1 MKSTLKQMRKTLKLA
16 LFALFAA
23 VSFTASAVVT
33 PVQPS
38 GDGTET
44 NPYHLTTAAEL
55 LWFRDKVN
63 GGYTDACAY
72 LMNDIDLTGAYTG
85 DWVPISENRAY
96 EGTFRSYKA
105 DPYGHGE
112 VIVNYRIKG
121 IQQQNRQ
128 EHCGLFYMLDSDAT
142 VRNIDVEVNI
152 DTDARYVGALTGY
165 NNGAAISS
173 VSVYG
178 KVRGKS
184 HVGGVIGIDD
194 YSGVSDD
201 YALQHLRNYAEVRGE
216 DNVGGIV
223 GYSRRVQLC
232 ANYGDVIAPNAIRV
246 GGIAGYG
253 VNVADCL
260 SAGSVVEGGHNVG
273 GVVGSCD
280 DVRNCYVMT
289 IVKANAVDK
298 SYGLICGKIST
309 NPASINCYYHEKAG
323 DYTGAPDVKLY
334 NNGEEKPIK
343 ATYDSDCGSDLKM
356 QSILTAYS
364 GQTCVRLM
372 GRDRQYTEVSPGPWE
387 NAKWV
392 QDLRIIGNSTHAH
405 FPRPAYDAAD
415 REIVVYGIGEWL
427 CDGTFKSGTT
437 FTNNSTGTNGELYY
451 DQNTYLP
458 LGEHS
463 FDTNGFCS
471 RCKQPQQPGQN
482 AGGYYE
488 LANVGNLVWLRDA
501 VNSQE
506 NMKFK
511 AVLTDNIN
519 LSSVCGPTKGNWTP
533 IVGAK
538 PADLEIDF
546 NGQGYSISGLY
557 IASSD
562 NTPCGLFGSI
572 TGHSGTKRRTI
583 KRLRLTNVSI
593 AAPNLTDGVGALAG
607 QMSYADVSDVEVL
620 PGSVSGYRTVG
631 GLIGSCSNVTIT
643 HCTNRANVE
652 SSIMRAAGI
661 VAHAGDANCRVSQ
674 CTNLG
679 NVQTGTN
686 GGGIVARSAGA
697 IDRCANYGS
706 VKTSFRAGGVVAY
719 FEGESIVDC
728 ANYGDVTS
736 ADEVGGIAGATSMS
750 VTKACALYNAGNLHH
765 TSEDGRSC
773 IGAIIGQANDN
784 AVLTDSYFS
793 TYCTYLLRNNPISIF
808 ALGSSSS
815 NNTSV
820 EGFNA
825 QRAASGE
832 IAYLLQNYPGRN
844 LLGDEGTVWMQ
855 NLAVNG
861 AQPTLNNDLN
871 GSDYQVFR
879 HNYVNCKGESV
890 DATYYSNSRT
900 GDALR
905 YNEEGYADGHLYEG
919 TACKF
924 CGHPVA
930 EEPAQDADG
939 YYLIASAS
947 HLLWFADHVN
957 SDGACD
963 SNARLTA
970 DLDLANVCNATVG
983 SWRPIGGQNGIQD
996 TPHGYCGTF
1005 DGQGHTITGLYINA
1019 HLSFQGLFGTAYN
1032 DNGTL
1037 RGATIRNLTL
1047 SGDVT
1052 AEGYSALLAGSVSHG
1067 TVENV
1072 ITCGSLTLNSSEA
1085 KRNFGTICG
1094 YGGHD
1099 THVSD
1104 CRNFASISVPAT
1116 GGSYSHSYVGGLIGY
1131 ATGDFTLER
1140 SMNYGEV
1147 SAPGADYVG
1156 GLAGSAQGR
1165 VDDSANCGA
1174 VNGKAYVG
1182 GLFGNALGNLALT
1195 RCFNAGELRYTSN
1208 YDGIT
1213 NNSGKKSLQYTNCTI
1228 LKDQYNGSTQP
1239 LSYATPDDFATGRIA
1254 YGLHTLNPAWGQNL
1268 GGSDLADR
1276 FPALGAKEVYRCDA
1290 NLSMTTLDYQE
1301 QKLHSVLWRLS
1312 VPAGTRLN
1320 IRHFEGIEPRY
1331 SDRMAFSLGESEANL
1346 QQQCFFDYKAGNPAG
1361 SYVSAE
1367 GELSYVTSSGD
1378 YFFRIDYL
1386 NGQRGQKNPEIGD
1399 GGVSVYLNWYANS
1412 PAYSLVNLSGVT
1424 PGDMND
1430 DHRLSVADVA
1440 WLIEVLSGHRTAD
1453 QRHADLDEDGVVDY
1467 SDLQLLVERV
1477 KSFRQ

>member
-1 MKSTLKQMRKTLKLA
+1 
-16 LFALFAA
+16 
-23 VSFTASAVVT
+23 
-33 PVQPS
+33 
-38 GDGTET
+38 
-44 NPYHLTTAAEL
+44 
-55 LWFRDKVN
+55 
-63 GGYTDACAY
+63 
-72 LMNDIDLTGAYTG
+72 
-85 DWVPISENRAY
+85 
-96 EGTFRSYKA
+96 
-105 DPYGHGE
+105 
-112 VIVNYRIKG
+112 
-121 IQQQNRQ
+121 
-128 EHCGLFYMLDSDAT
+128 
-142 VRNIDVEVNI
+142 
-152 DTDARYVGALTGY
+152 
-165 NNGAAISS
+165 
-173 VSVYG
+173 
-178 KVRGKS
+178 
-184 HVGGVIGIDD
+184 
-194 YSGVSDD
+194 
-201 YALQHLRNYAEVRGE
+201 
-216 DNVGGIV
+216 
-223 GYSRRVQLC
+223 
-232 ANYGDVIAPNAIRV
+232 
-246 GGIAGYG
+246 
-253 VNVADCL
+253 
-260 SAGSVVEGGHNVG
+260 
-273 GVVGSCD
+273 
-280 DVRNCYVMT
+280 
-289 IVKANAVDK
+289 
-298 SYGLICGKIST
+298 
-309 NPASINCYYHEKAG
+309 
-323 DYTGAPDVKLY
+323 
-334 NNGEEKPIK
+334 
-343 ATYDSDCGSDLKM
+343 
-356 QSILTAYS
+356 
-364 GQTCVRLM
+364 M
-372 GRDRQYTEVSPGPWE
+372 GRDRQYTEVSPSPWE

-392 QDLRIIGNSTHAH
+392 QDLRVVGNTTHAH

-437 FTNNSTGTNGELYY
+437 FTNNSTGPNGEHYY

-488 LANVGNLVWLRDA
+488 LANAGNLVWLRDA

-506 NMKFK
+506 DMKFK

-538 PADLEIDF
+538 TANLEIDF

-593 AAPNLTDGVGALAG
+593 ASPNLTDGIGALAG
-607 QMSYADVSDVEVL
+607 QMSYADVSDVEVH
-620 PGSVSGYRTVG
+620 PGSVSGFKTVG

-643 HCTNRANVE
+643 HCTNHANVE
-652 SSIMRAAGI
+652 SSNMRAAGI

-686 GGGIVARSAGA
+686 AGGIVARSAGA

-706 VKTSFRAGGVVAY
+706 VEASFRAGGIVAY
-719 FEGESIVDC
+719 LEGESIVDC

-736 ADEVGGIAGATSMS
+736 TDEVGGIAGATSKS
-750 VTKACALYNAGNLHH
+750 VTKACALYNAGNLSH
-765 TSEDGRSC
+765 TSEDGRSS
-773 IGAIIGQANDN
+773 IGAIIGQANN
-784 AVLTDSYFS
+784 NSVLTDSYYS
-793 TYCTYLLRNNPISIF
+793 TDCTYLLKNNSISVF
-808 ALGSSSS
+808 ALGSSTS

-820 EGFNA
+820 EGFSA
-825 QRAASGE
+825 DRKESGE

-844 LLGDEGTVWMQ
+844 VYGDEGTVWKQ
-855 NLAVNG
+855 NLAVYG
-861 AQPTLNNDLN
+861 AQPTLNNDSDG

-879 HNYVNCKGESV
+879 HSYVNCKGESV
-890 DATYYSNSRT
+890 GVYYYDNSRT
-900 GDALR
+900 SGDLR

-924 CGHPVA
+924 CGHPLA
-930 EEPAQDADG
+930 EEPSVGDDG
-939 YYLIASAS
+939 YYLIASVAQ
-947 HLLWFADHVN
+947 LLWFANHVN
-957 SDGACD
+957 LDCAYD
-963 SNARLTA
+963 ANARLTA
-970 DLDLANVCNATVG
+970 DIDLSNVCSDTHG

-1005 DGQGHTITGLYINA
+1005 DGQGHAIMGLYINA
-1019 HLSFQGLFGTAYN
+1019 HMSFQGLFGTAYN

-1052 AEGYSALLAGSVSHG
+1052 AEGYSALLAGSVSHA
-1067 TVENV
+1067 TIENV
-1072 ITCGSLTLNSSEA
+1072 ITRGSLTLKSGEA

-1094 YGGHD
+1094 YGGSD

-1104 CRNFASISVPAT
+1104 CRNFASVSVPAT
-1116 GGSYSHSYVGGLIGY
+1116 GGSYTHSYVGGLLGY
-1131 ATGDFTLER
+1131 AAGDFILER
-1140 SMNYGEV
+1140 SMNYGEI

-1174 VNGKAYVG
+1174 VSGKAYVG
-1182 GLFGNALGNLALT
+1182 GLFGNALGNLSLA

-1213 NNSGKKSLQYTNCTI
+1213 NNSGKKTLTYTNCTV
-1228 LKDQYNGSTQP
+1228 LQNQYNGSSQP
-1239 LSYATPDDFATGRIA
+1239 LSYASPDDFATGRIA

-1268 GGSDLADR
+1268 GGSNLADR
-1276 FPALGAKEVYRCDA
+1276 FPALGAKEVYWCDA
-1290 NLSMTTLDYQE
+1290 ILFMSTLDYQE
-1301 QKLHSVLWRLS
+1301 QQLHSILWRLS

-1320 IRHFEGIEPRY
+1320 IRHFESIEPRY
-1331 SDRMAFSLGESEANL
+1331 SDRMAFSLGESKDNL
-1346 QQQCFFDYKAGNPAG
+1346 QQQSFLNYSAGQPAG
-1361 SYVSAE
+1361 SFVSAD
-1367 GELSYVTSSGD
+1367 GELSTTTASGD

-1386 NGQRGQKNPEIGD
+1386 NGQRGQKNPAMGD

-1430 DHRLSVADVA
+1430 DHKLSVADVA
-1440 WLIEVLSGHRTAD
+1440 WLIEVLRGNRTAD
-1453 QRHADLDEDGVVDY
+1453 TRHADIDGDGVVDY
-1467 SDLQLLVERV
+1467 SDLQVLVERV